1 MKKILF
7 LIIAVFSVLTSCED
21 GGRPNT
27 KDEFSIDI
35 NGTSIL
41 KNATV
46 SLFND
51 SDKEIMDGVT
61 DENGLFVFEDV
72 QSATGLLVKVCGGSF
87 YSVATDSDVS
97 FTGCLE
103 DSIPLSQG
111 NVSVTVDILS
121 TFISKYDS
129 ETSTEEWQ
137 TYLDITTLPSPALQ
151 SSLTDASKRY
161 LWYQG
166 IAKIAENVSKANS
179 VTPETMYSTENL
191 LNLLL
196 ADLADDNIINGST
209 EAKFGTLNV
218 EALILKSVLADA
230 IPEVSETFKTADL
243 KTWTDKI
250 RYSDAK
256 FLGGSGEGVDAEKPV
271 IEIENPEDGSVIF
284 GNVEVKATA
293 TDNVKVTGL
302 NCTVT
307 GDGMPELVDTDEDD
321 DKFTAVFDSKL
332 IADGKITIKCIAS
345 DGTSLSEKEI
355 TVTVSNSNQVTL
367 SAFVTNPLTLWDSVT
382 VYDSSDNKVLAAT
395 FEEEEAAVISLAP
408 GTFRIVFKGGVYAP
422 VFLNDETIEF
432 DSTLETRVTVKAG
445 EKTSTVATPLTTLR
459 EHLYRALKEKDDTE
473 AETKSF
479 DLISEHI
486 DSDFPLYIEPVSK
499 NQLTEN
505 SKYYIVLASLERLA
519 VLIGERHDPPLEK
532 GAVTIEQVLKALAD
546 DLGAEDKAVLDG
558 AGKINQFPVDSYL
571 FRYWYAIAVK
581 LFLESEENLT
591 GLKFSDLQTVIS
603 NISMDESELFPE
615 ADKAKKV
622 TDKPPVISEKQFKRS
637 FEAGFQDYSVSNI
650 IYANDEIF
658 SVKFKALPDESGD
671 LVIDELELSGDIEV
685 QSLSDINEEGIY
697 TAELKFP
704 VTEDGDKT
712 ILITAVDNAENVGN
726 ATLQAVK
733 DTVKPVI
740 DTFELKQGEKVI
752 TGEYTTVPLP

>member
-1 MKKILF
+1 MKKFFLTALIPVVLF
-7 LIIAVFSVLTSCED
+7 SCDTKRPDVENLEYSLTVNSIQNGANVEVLD
-21 GGRPNT
+21 GET
-27 KDEFSIDI
+27 VVVS
-35 NGTSIL
+35 GT
-41 KNATV
+41 
-46 SLFND
+46 
-51 SDKEIMDGVT
+51 T
-61 DENGLFVFEDV
+61 DESGAVTFSGLNAVK
-72 QSATGLLVKVCGGSF
+72 TLTVKVCKGTATLVS
-87 YSVATDSDVS
+87 SADPVAW
-97 FTGCLE
+97 TGCNETEFTPE
-103 DSIPLSQG
+103 DKQDI
-111 NVSVTVDILS
+111 VVTVDFLS

-129 ETSTEEWQ
+129 ETSTEEWMD
-137 TYLDITTLPSPALQ
+137 YLGLTTLTSPTLQ
-151 SSLTDASKRY
+151 TSLTDSTKRY

-256 FLGGSGEGVDAEKPV
+256 FLGGSGEGVDSEKPV
-271 IEIENPEDGSVIF
+271 IEIETPEDGSVIF

-307 GDGMPELVDTDEDD
+307 GDGMPELEDTDVDD
-321 DKFTAVFDSKL
+321 DKFSAVFDSKL
-332 IADGKITIKCIAS
+332 IADGSLKIKCIAS

-382 VYDSSDNKVLAAT
+382 VYDSSDNKVLAT
-395 FEEEEAAVISLAP
+395 SFEEEEAAVISLAP
-408 GTFRIVFKGGVYAP
+408 GTFRIVFKGGIYAP

-459 EHLYRALKEKDDTE
+459 EHLYRALKEKDDSK

-486 DSDFPLYIEPVSK
+486 DSDFP
-499 NQLTEN
+499 
-505 SKYYIVLASLERLA
+505 
-519 VLIGERHDPPLEK
+519 
-532 GAVTIEQVLKALAD
+532 
-546 DLGAEDKAVLDG
+546 
-558 AGKINQFPVDSYL
+558 
-571 FRYWYAIAVK
+571 
-581 LFLESEENLT
+581 
-591 GLKFSDLQTVIS
+591 
-603 NISMDESELFPE
+603 
-615 ADKAKKV
+615 
-622 TDKPPVISEKQFKRS
+622 
-637 FEAGFQDYSVSNI
+637 
-650 IYANDEIF
+650 
-658 SVKFKALPDESGD
+658 
-671 LVIDELELSGDIEV
+671 
-685 QSLSDINEEGIY
+685 
-697 TAELKFP
+697 
-704 VTEDGDKT
+704 
-712 ILITAVDNAENVGN
+712 
-726 ATLQAVK
+726 
-733 DTVKPVI
+733 
-740 DTFELKQGEKVI
+740 
-752 TGEYTTVPLP
+752 